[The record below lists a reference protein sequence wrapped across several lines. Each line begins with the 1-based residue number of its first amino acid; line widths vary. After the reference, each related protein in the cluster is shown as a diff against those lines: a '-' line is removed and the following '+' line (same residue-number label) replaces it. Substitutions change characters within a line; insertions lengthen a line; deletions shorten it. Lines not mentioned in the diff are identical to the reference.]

1 MGHHDVGVQES
12 LLELDVVA
20 RHEEDKPQNKEEDK
34 DMEDMDGM
42 DMDTDMAHDK
52 QLDKQV
58 HGPGHT
64 GDNTLKGPLPGYE
77 VISDVLRSII
87 HPPIPVTARH
97 HDCKHHDCGHHRV
110 FSDVDV
116 QHDRHLYD
124 VDMQLGKQ
132 LDDGPWN
139 NRLPG
144 HEVFSDVVQN
154 MIHPLPRGQMY
165 GARNLSLSSALAGAG
180 VGAAALAAYN
190 YYNQRPTSNYGHGH
204 YQGSSPSF
212 GHGYYHPP
220 ALSSGY
226 HQPSYAYPQPVS
238 HPGYTYPAYPH
249 HQQSFGN
256 HHFAAYNMHPLYPV
270 THAAYNNPEG
280 ISNSTSQVQEN
291 QGNQG
296 GTEQTVAVSNWYP
309 IRPKVEG
316 KSTFG
321 NLVSGGVGPR
331 PSYSAYHGVYH
342 RPAFYSHPVYDRY
355 G

>member
-1 MGHHDVGVQES
+1 MGSLEATMVLEKAFKVLLLLTGPILAWSISPVLGNPALAHHDPDHQDIFPDLSLARRHHDSGHEDLDHLEAAARHHEPGREGDLSDLEVAPRHHHPEHQHTFEEKEGVTEENDSGTSDMVMTKDKQLDDQDHDYDPMHHDVGVQES

-20 RHEEDKPQNKEEDK
+20 RHEEDKDMEKDKPQN
-34 DMEDMDGM
+34 MGDMDGM

-64 GDNTLKGPLPGYE
+64 GDNPLKGPLPGYE

-87 HPPIPVTARH
+87 HPPIPVSAIH
-97 HDCKHHDCGHHRV
+97 HDCKHHDCGHHTV

-116 QHDRHLYD
+116 QHGRHLYD

-144 HEVFSDVVQN
+144 HEVFSDVVQG

-165 GARNLSLSSALAGAG
+165 EARNLSLSSALAGAG

-212 GHGYYHPP
+212 
-220 ALSSGY
+220 
-226 HQPSYAYPQPVS
+226 
-238 HPGYTYPAYPH
+238 
-249 HQQSFGN
+249 
-256 HHFAAYNMHPLYPV
+256 
-270 THAAYNNPEG
+270 
-280 ISNSTSQVQEN
+280 
-291 QGNQG
+291 
-296 GTEQTVAVSNWYP
+296 
-309 IRPKVEG
+309 
-316 KSTFG
+316 
-321 NLVSGGVGPR
+321 
-331 PSYSAYHGVYH
+331 
-342 RPAFYSHPVYDRY
+342 
-355 G
+355 